1 MTIYVFLY
9 SSPSKES
16 SPPFAGGARRKT
28 GSVGG
33 SSLGSV
39 GSGPS
44 SSESGSAGA
53 IATIASPVFKSAAA
67 KAIIQE
73 VGGNSGGGAGRAVP
87 RSKAK
92 VKKRSF
98 TITGSQPA
106 AVLEA
111 IQNHNSIEVKSRH
124 M

>member
-1 MTIYVFLY
+1 M
-9 SSPSKES
+9 
-16 SPPFAGGARRKT
+16 
-28 GSVGG
+28 
-33 SSLGSV
+33 

-73 VGGNSGGGAGRAVP
+73 VGGNSGGGGAGRAVP

-111 IQNHNSIEVKSRH
+111 IQNHNSIEVNRH
-124 M
+124 KCLRIEKCASFSVH

>member
-1 MTIYVFLY
+1 M
-9 SSPSKES
+9 
-16 SPPFAGGARRKT
+16 
-28 GSVGG
+28 
-33 SSLGSV
+33 

-111 IQNHNSIEVKSRH
+111 IQNHNSIEVNRH
-124 M
+124 KCLRIEKCASFSVH

>member
-1 MTIYVFLY
+1 M
-9 SSPSKES
+9 
-16 SPPFAGGARRKT
+16 
-28 GSVGG
+28 
-33 SSLGSV
+33 

-44 SSESGSAGA
+44 SSESAGVT
-53 IATIASPVFKSAAA
+53 TIASPVFKSAAA

-73 VGGNSGGGAGRAVP
+73 VGGNSGGGGAGRAVP

-111 IQNHNSIEVKSRH
+111 IQNHNSIEVN
-124 M
+124 

>member
-1 MTIYVFLY
+1 MTIYVISY

-44 SSESGSAGA
+44 SSESGSAGVT
-53 IATIASPVFKSAAA
+53 TIASPVFKSAAA

-73 VGGNSGGGAGRAVP
+73 VGGNSGGAGRAVP

-98 TITGSQPA
+98 TITGSQRA

-111 IQNHNSIEVKSRH
+111 IQNHNSIEVNSRIIE
-124 M
+124 

>member
-1 MTIYVFLY
+1 M
-9 SSPSKES
+9 
-16 SPPFAGGARRKT
+16 
-28 GSVGG
+28 GG

-44 SSESGSAGA
+44 SSESGSAGVT
-53 IATIASPVFKSAAA
+53 TIASPVFKSAAA

-73 VGGNSGGGAGRAVP
+73 VGGNSGGGVGRAVP

-111 IQNHNSIEVKSRH
+111 IQNHNSIEVNRH
-124 M
+124 KCLRIEKCASFSVH

>member
-1 MTIYVFLY
+1 MCVFCC

-33 SSLGSV
+33 SSMGSV

-44 SSESGSAGA
+44 SSESGGVS
-53 IATIASPVFKSAAA
+53 TIASPVFKSAAA

-73 VGGNSGGGAGRAVP
+73 VGGNSGAGKAVP

-111 IQNHNSIEVKSRH
+111 IQNHNSMEVNRH
-124 M
+124 MYVVP